1 MIPPRPRAGVLVRD
15 LLQPN
20 SHMKHASRVLAAVI
34 FDMDGV
40 VTDTARLHARA
51 WKTLFDEYL
60 QARARERHEAF
71 APFDAG
77 ADYLSYVDG
86 KPRYDGVRS
95 FLRARGIELPEG
107 EVADGPQAQ
116 TVCGLGNAKDAIFQR
131 LLYQERP
138 TVFESTMVLARALR
152 AEKVR
157 LGLVTSSRHGREVLR
172 LAGIEQLFDV
182 VVDGLV
188 ADELELK
195 GKPNPDIFL
204 KAAELL
210 AIAPARSAVVEDAVS
225 GVQAG
230 KRGGFGLVIGINRT
244 NLGAT
249 LAANGADVVVRDL
262 EGVDPGQIDHWLRA
276 RLPSALDRTEEIAAR
291 LRGRRPAVFLDYDG
305 TLTPIVAR
313 PDLAIMDESMRAVVR
328 ALAYSCPTAIV
339 SGRALQD
346 VTRLVGLPELYYA
359 GNHGFEIGGPA
370 HSTIQ
375 YEPGKQFIAD
385 VQLASERLGRALAGV
400 DGALIEDKRYSASV
414 HYRLVAAERV
424 PEVERVVDQVLQ
436 DLPSLH
442 KRHGKKVFE
451 IRPRIDWD
459 KGRAV
464 LWLLHVLHLDTPT
477 VVPIYLGDDTTD
489 EDAFSALK
497 GRGIGVLVTA
507 EPRSS
512 AADYSLRDNQEV
524 RRFLEVLTELARA
537 SSPP

>member
-1 MIPPRPRAGVLVRD
+1 
-15 LLQPN
+15 
-20 SHMKHASRVLAAVI
+20 MKHASRALAAVI

-40 VTDTARLHARA
+40 VTDTARLHAQA

-60 QARARERHEAF
+60 QRRARERGESF
-71 APFDAG
+71 VPFDAG
-77 ADYLSYVDG
+77 ADYLRYVDG

-95 FLRARGIELPEG
+95 FLHARGIELPG
-107 EVADGPQAQ
+107 GDATDSPQAQ
-116 TVCGLGNAKDAIFQR
+116 TVCGLGNAKDALFQR
-131 LLYQERP
+131 LLYQEGP
-138 TVFESTMVLARALR
+138 AVFESTIVLARELR

-172 LAGIEQLFDV
+172 LAGIERLFDV
-182 VVDGLV
+182 TVDGLL
-188 ADELELK
+188 AEELGLK
-195 GKPNPDIFL
+195 GKPDPDIFL

-210 AIAPARSAVVEDAVS
+210 AVAPARSVVVEDAVS

-230 KRGGFGLVIGINRT
+230 RRGGFGLVIGINRGDQ
-244 NLGAT
+244 GAA
-249 LAANGADVVVRDL
+249 LAANGADVVVTDL
-262 EGVDPGQIDHWLRA
+262 AGVGPAQIDAWLRGS
-276 RLPSALDRTEEIAAR
+276 LPSALARVEEIGER

-313 PDLAIMDESMRAVVR
+313 PDLAVMDETMRAVVR
-328 ALAYSCPTAIV
+328 ALARFCPTAIV

-346 VTRLVGLPELYYA
+346 VARLAGLPELHYA
-359 GNHGFEIGGPA
+359 GNHGFEIGGPQG
-370 HSTIQ
+370 STMQ

-385 VQLASERLGRALAGV
+385 VELACERLGRALAGIE
-400 DGALIEDKRYSASV
+400 GALVEDKRYSASV
-414 HYRLVAAERV
+414 HYRLVAPERV
-424 PEVERVVDQVLQ
+424 PEVERLVDQVVR

-442 KRHGKKVFE
+442 KRHGKQVFE

-464 LWLLHVLHLDTPT
+464 LWLLQALRLDTPA

-507 EPRSS
+507 APRSS
-512 AADYSLRDNQEV
+512 AADYSLRDSKEV
-524 RRFLEVLTELARA
+524 RRFLEMLTELARA
-537 SSPP
+537 SRP